1 MKTKHALVHFK
12 LNGQAAVVPA
22 GTSIAAALYLC
33 GDGLARH
40 SVSGQARAPV
50 CGMGMCQE
58 CRVQVNGQSQLACQT
73 LCAPG
78 MVVYSGA
85 AS

>member
-1 MKTKHALVHFK
+1 MNTPQAMVHFQ
-12 LNGQAAVVPA
+12 LNGQAAQVPA

-33 GDGLARH
+33 GDGIARQ

-50 CGMGMCQE
+50 CGMGVCQE
-58 CRVQVNGQSQLACQT
+58 CRVLVNGYSQLACQT

-78 MVVYSGA
+78 MVVQSGA
-85 AS
+85 EG

>member
-1 MKTKHALVHFK
+1 MNSAQAMVHFQ
-12 LNGQAAVVPA
+12 LNGQEAQVAA

-33 GDGLARH
+33 GDGVTRH

-50 CGMGMCQE
+50 CGMGVCEE
-58 CRVQVNGQSQLACQT
+58 CRVLVNGHSQLACQT

-78 MVVYSGA
+78 MVVETGA
-85 AS
+85 AA

>member
-1 MKTKHALVHFK
+1 MKNAHALVHFQ
-12 LNGQAAVVPA
+12 LNGQAAQVPA

-33 GDGLARH
+33 GNGIARH

-50 CGMGMCQE
+50 CGMGVCQE
-58 CRVQVNGQSQLACQT
+58 CRVLVNGQSQLACQT
-73 LCAPG
+73 LCALG
-78 MVVYSGA
+78 MVVESGA

>member
-1 MKTKHALVHFK
+1 MNSAQTMVHFQ
-12 LNGQAAVVPA
+12 LNGQAAQVAA

-33 GDGLARH
+33 GDGIASH

-50 CGMGMCQE
+50 CGMGVCQE
-58 CRVQVNGQSQLACQT
+58 CRVLVNGRSQLACQT

-78 MVVYSGA
+78 MVVQGGSA
-85 AS
+85 A

>member
-1 MKTKHALVHFK
+1 MSTTQAMVHIQ
-12 LNGQAAVVPA
+12 LNGQPAQVPA
-22 GTSIAAALYLC
+22 GTSAAAALYLC
-33 GDGLARH
+33 GDGITRQ

-50 CGMGMCQE
+50 CGMGVCQE
-58 CRVQVNGQSQLACQT
+58 CRVLVNGQSQLACQT

-78 MVVYSGA
+78 MVVQSGD

>member
-1 MKTKHALVHFK
+1 MNTSKAMVQFQ
-12 LNGQAAVVPA
+12 LNGQAAQVAA

-33 GDGLARH
+33 GDGVARH

-50 CGMGMCQE
+50 CGMGVCQE
-58 CRVQVNGQSQLACQT
+58 CRVLVNGHSQLACQT

-78 MVVYSGA
+78 MVVETGA
-85 AS
+85 AA

>member
-1 MKTKHALVHFK
+1 MVQIQ
-12 LNGQAAVVPA
+12 LNGQPAQVPA

-33 GDGLARH
+33 CDGIARQ

-50 CGMGMCQE
+50 CGMGVCQE
-58 CRVQVNGQSQLACQT
+58 CRVLVNGQSQLACQT

-78 MVVYSGA
+78 MVVQSGD

>member
-1 MKTKHALVHFK
+1 MNTSKAMVQVQ
-12 LNGQAAVVPA
+12 LNGQAAQVAA

-33 GDGLARH
+33 GDGVARH

-50 CGMGMCQE
+50 CGMGVCQE
-58 CRVQVNGQSQLACQT
+58 CRVLVNGHSQLACQT

-78 MVVYSGA
+78 MVVETGA
-85 AS
+85 AA

>member
-1 MKTKHALVHFK
+1 MNTSKAMVHFH
-12 LNGQAAVVPA
+12 LNGQAAQVAA

-33 GDGLARH
+33 GDGVARH

-50 CGMGMCQE
+50 CGMGVCQE
-58 CRVQVNGQSQLACQT
+58 CRVLVNGHSQLACQT

-78 MVVYSGA
+78 MVVETGA
-85 AS
+85 AA

>member
-1 MKTKHALVHFK
+1 MNTSKAMVQFQ
-12 LNGQAAVVPA
+12 LNGQAAQVAA

-33 GDGLARH
+33 GDGVARH

-50 CGMGMCQE
+50 CGMGVCQE
-58 CRVQVNGQSQLACQT
+58 CRVLVNGYSQLACQT

-78 MVVYSGA
+78 MVVETGA
-85 AS
+85 AA

>member
-1 MKTKHALVHFK
+1 MKNAHALVHFQ
-12 LNGQAAVVPA
+12 LNGQAAQVPA

-33 GDGLARH
+33 GNGIARH

-50 CGMGMCQE
+50 CGMGVCQE
-58 CRVQVNGQSQLACQT
+58 CRVRVNGQSQLACQT
-73 LCAPG
+73 LCALG
-78 MVVYSGA
+78 MVVESGA